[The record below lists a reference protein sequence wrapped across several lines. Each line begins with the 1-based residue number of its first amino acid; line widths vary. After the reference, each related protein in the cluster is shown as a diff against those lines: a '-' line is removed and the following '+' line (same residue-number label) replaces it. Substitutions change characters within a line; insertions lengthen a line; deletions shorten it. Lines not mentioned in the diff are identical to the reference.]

1 MDRITLEPQYD
12 HARHESQA
20 QKLWR
25 DEKIYN
31 YVPDASKKV
40 FSIDTPPPTVSGS
53 LHIGHVYS
61 YTHADLVARY
71 KRMKG
76 FNVFYPM
83 GFDDNG
89 LPTERFV
96 EKKNATKAHLMKRS
110 DFIELCLRETETV
123 EKLFEDLWQRLGLSI
138 DWTTVYSTISAPVRR
153 VAQYGFLDL
162 YKKGLVYRKEEPA
175 LYCTTCRTSVAQA
188 ELDSIEVSTTFNN
201 ITFTTQDGEKLII
214 ATTRPE
220 LLPACVA
227 VFYHPED
234 SRYKHLYNTY
244 AMTPIFEKLVKI
256 MPDEKVD
263 PAKGTGLV
271 MCCTFGDVT
280 DIHWFKTHKL
290 PFAQVIGLDG
300 KFTDIA
306 GPLAGLNVHDARKT
320 ILALLVQAEAL
331 VDQKSIVHSVSTH
344 ERCKQEIEYQ
354 ILSQWFVKIL
364 EHKEEFL
371 ALADK
376 INWYPSFM
384 KTRYRDWVSN
394 LNWDWCISRQRF
406 YGIPFP
412 VWHCKSCH
420 HVIVPDI
427 AMLPLDPQET
437 LFPGGRCPECKGTNL
452 QADTDVMDTWNT
464 SGHSPHILTNWP
476 DAPLEGRAGVEMP
489 MSMRP
494 QAHDI
499 IRTWAFYTI
508 VKAHYHNKS
517 IPWNDIVISG
527 HVLAGKG
534 EKISKSKENSKMT
547 PEGLLSTYPADVIR
561 YWSACGRLG
570 ADTAFSENQLKIGQ
584 RLVTKLWNAFRF
596 ISEHVDLQQVTAVPV
611 QDPLNQWL
619 LDGLS
624 SAYARYQKEFDVY
637 EYQAALEAVERF
649 FWQDFCD
656 NYLELV
662 KDQFFNPDKYSAT
675 MRAETQFTLSEV
687 GFALLQLFAPFMP
700 HLTENLYQL
709 LYLSREKSVSLHVT
723 LLDNKRYGYEYADSS
738 KLMNTVLEIVAGV
751 RKLKSEKQISLK
763 TELAQLTIHVA
774 EATLLEQLKTQEA
787 LIAGITKAKVITF
800 AVGACETPGLEQADA
815 GLIGSV

>member
-1 MDRITLEPQYD
+1 MDRIPLEPQYD
-12 HARHESQA
+12 HTRHESEA
-20 QKLWR
+20 QTLWR
-25 DEKIYN
+25 NEKTYHF
-31 YVPDASKKV
+31 VPDAAKKT

-61 YTHADLVARY
+61 YTHADLIARY

-96 EKKNATKAHLMKRS
+96 EKKNATKAHLIKRS
-110 DFIELCLRETETV
+110 DFIDLCLKETETV
-123 EKLFEDLWQRLGLSI
+123 EKLFEHLWQQLGLSI

-162 YKKGLVYRKEEPA
+162 YKKGLIYRKEEPA

-188 ELDSIEVSTTFNN
+188 ELDGAEVATTFNN
-201 ITFTTQDGEKLII
+201 IVFKTQTGEELII

-234 SRYKHLYNTY
+234 SRYKHLQG
-244 AMTPIFEKLVKI
+244 AFAVTPIFEKLVKI
-256 MPDEKVD
+256 IPDEKVD

-300 KFTDIA
+300 KWTNAA
-306 GPLAGLNVHDARKT
+306 GPLAGLTVHEARKK
-320 ILALLVQAEAL
+320 ILELLATNEAL
-331 VDQKSIVHSVSTH
+331 REQKSITHNVNTH

-364 EHKEEFL
+364 DHKEEFL

-406 YGIPFP
+406 FGIPFP
-412 VWHCKSCH
+412 AWHCQGCGH
-420 HVIVPDI
+420 TVIAD
-427 AMLPLDPQET
+427 AGTLPIDPQEQ
-437 LFPGGRCPECKGTNL
+437 LPPGGHCPKCNSSNL

-464 SGHSPHILTNWP
+464 SGHTPHILTKWP
-476 DAPLEGRAGVEMP
+476 DAPREGVEMP

-508 VKAHYHNKS
+508 IKAYYHNNT
-517 IPWNDIVISG
+517 IPWHDIVISG

-547 PEGLLSTYPADVIR
+547 PEGLLNSYPADVIR

-570 ADTAFSENQLKIGQ
+570 TDTAFSENQLKIGQ
-584 RLVTKLWNAFRF
+584 RLVTKMWNAFRF
-596 ISEHVDLQQVTAVPV
+596 INEHVDLQNVDNKLV
-611 QDPLNQWL
+611 QNPLNQWM
-619 LDGLS
+619 LDNLS
-624 SAYARYQKEFDVY
+624 STYSRYQAAFDSY
-637 EYQAALEAVERF
+637 EYQNALEVAERF

-662 KDQFFNPDKYSAT
+662 KDQFFNPEKYTAHVL
-675 MRAETQFTLSEV
+675 AETKFALSEA

-700 HLTENLYQL
+700 HLTESLYQS
-709 LYLSREKSVSLHVT
+709 LYKNSYKASSLHLT
-723 LLDNKRYGYEYADSS
+723 LLDNKRFGYSFANS
-738 KLMNTVLEIVAGV
+738 KTLINLVLDIVARS

-763 TELAQLTIHVA
+763 TELAQLTINVE
-774 EATLLEQLKTQEA
+774 EAVIEQLKTQQA
-787 LIAGITKAKVITF
+787 LIAGITKAKVISYQ
-800 AVGACETPGLEQADA
+800 AGICQAPSLEQTEH
-815 GLIGSV
+815 GLVACI